1 MLLLCLQGCV
11 EDVVLQHEGRLVFP
25 STSVPDN
32 TTVTATLRL
41 RGGKGGFGSM
51 LRAIGA
57 QIEKTTNREAC
68 RDLSGRRLRDIN
80 EEKRLKDFISKKA
93 EREREMMEKRKQ
105 KFQALKNTPKHMFQ
119 DESYFH
125 QREEIEKKLH
135 DSLEKAFAGTSGN
148 DSGPSGIKRTSSA
161 LKDETTVKIK
171 RRRFLDDL
179 DESSSDEDSD
189 SEAEEAVAV
198 AREGNSSSTSDG
210 DDSRPLPENKDNAV
224 SSDESSGQV
233 VPTDIEVK
241 LEDKHDASPK
251 AKQVVPES
259 TQVAPEDKQSCTSST
274 SDDDTTLKNSQ

>member
-1 MLLLCLQGCV
+1 M
-11 EDVVLQHEGRLVFP
+11 VLQHEGRLVFP
-25 STSVPDN
+25 STPVPDN

-105 KFQALKNTPKHMFQ
+105 KFQALKNTPKHSFQ
-119 DESYFH
+119 DESYFQ

-135 DSLEKAFAGTSGN
+135 DSLEKAFAGTSG
-148 DSGPSGIKRTSSA
+148 DGSGPSGIKRNSSA
-161 LKDETTVKIK
+161 LKDETAVKIK

-189 SEAEEAVAV
+189 SGAEEAVAV
-198 AREGNSSSTSDG
+198 AREGGSSSTSDS
-210 DDSRPLPENKDNAV
+210 DDTRPLPENKDNAA
-224 SSDESSGQV
+224 SSDESSTSTVSGQV
-233 VPTDIEVK
+233 VPTDIEVIPQ
-241 LEDKHDASPK
+241 DKHDASPK
-251 AKQVVPES
+251 AKQVVPEIK
-259 TQVAPEDKQSCTSST
+259 QVAPEDQQSCSSST
-274 SDDDTTLKNSQ
+274 SENDTTLENSQ